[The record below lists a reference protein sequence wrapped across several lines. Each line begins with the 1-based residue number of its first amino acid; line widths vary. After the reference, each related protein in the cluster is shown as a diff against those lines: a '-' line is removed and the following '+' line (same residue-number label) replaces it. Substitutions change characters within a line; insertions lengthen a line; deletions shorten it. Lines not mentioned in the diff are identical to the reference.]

1 MMYAVVRRIVFVP
14 GRPEQ
19 RVDDRDEVRT
29 VHERQPGFVGTLD
42 IDEGDGRHVVVNLWE
57 SVEAAEAGR
66 RTVGPVAART
76 MEQFTAQPPELL
88 AVGEVSTALVVRRT
102 D

>member
-1 MMYAVVRRIVFVP
+1 MYAVVRRFTFVP
-14 GRPEQ
+14 GGSERG
-19 RVDDRDEVRT
+19 VGDLDEFRA

-42 IDEGDGRHVVVNLWE
+42 IDEGDSRHVVVNLWD
-57 SVEAAEAGR
+57 SAEAAEGGR

-76 MEQFTAQPPELL
+76 MEQLTAEPPDLL
-88 AVGEVSTALVVRRT
+88 AVGEVSTALVVRRP